1 MLLDICLGTK
11 SAWRILSVLAEAP
24 GKAVERKEIQK
35 LTKMG
40 NKMLSKFLIILEK
53 FDIILASKI
62 GKKGVYKLNLSSP
75 FTTQI
80 IELIKTEKKELNSPD
95 FSIMAILREFIYEL
109 TNLNIEE
116 IQKII
121 LFGSYAKRTYHE
133 QSDIDVAIVLK
144 EKDIDIELLITNITA
159 NIKNRFKKEIQPHY
173 FTEQEFKNTGNKIVE
188 EIRKDGIK
196 LL

>member
-53 FDIILASKI
+53 FDIIIVSKI
-62 GKKGVYKLNLSSP
+62 GKKGIYKLNLSNP

-80 IELIKTEKKELNSPD
+80 IELIKTEKKELNNQD
-95 FSIMAILREFIYEL
+95 FTIMVILREFIYKL
-109 TNLNIEE
+109 TNTNIDK
-116 IQKII
+116 IQKIT

-133 QSDIDVAIVLK
+133 QSDIDLAIVL
-144 EKDIDIELLITNITA
+144 EERDPGLELLITGITA

-173 FTEQEFKNTGNKIVE
+173 FTEQEFKNTGNKLVE
-188 EIRKDGIK
+188 EIRKDGIG